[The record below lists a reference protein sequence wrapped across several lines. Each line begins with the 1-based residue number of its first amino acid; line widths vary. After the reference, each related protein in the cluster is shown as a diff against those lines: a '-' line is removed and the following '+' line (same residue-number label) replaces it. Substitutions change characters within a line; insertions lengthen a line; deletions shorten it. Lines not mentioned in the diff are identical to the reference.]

1 MLSII
6 IPVHNVEKYI
16 GRLLSSIIKAGLDEE
31 LDEVILVDDG
41 STDQTVE
48 QIRHFGQCNNTFQYK
63 LVTQKCRG
71 VSNARNTGLKNATK
85 DYVWFVDGDDLLPER
100 VLSFLHSII
109 AEKHPT
115 IIGGGIQ
122 QLMRMRKHFFLI
134 MSSKNWMKN

>member
-16 GRLLSSIIKAGLDEE
+16 DTLLASIMNAGFDEN

-41 STDQTVE
+41 STDQTAE
-48 QIRHFGQCNNTFQYK
+48 RIKKFGENNKMFRYK
-63 LVTQKCRG
+63 LVTQECRG

-109 AEKHPT
+109 SEKHPT
-115 IIGGGIQ
+115 IIRGGV
-122 QLMRMRKHFFLI
+122 F
-134 MSSKNWMKN
+134 SS